1 MKHIMNGR
9 LLIDIYLLRSYGS
22 RNLMIIF
29 HFSSVSEQANNV
41 RSTDT
46 QKTSALVYGCDA
58 AVAVEEP
65 RFMALLFAPIVDSMY
80 LRT

>member
-22 RNLMIIF
+22 RNLTIIF
-29 HFSSVSEQANNV
+29 HFSSIGEQANNV

-46 QKTSALVYGCDA
+46 PTSALLYGCDA
-58 AVAVEEP
+58 VVAVEEP
-65 RFMALLFAPIVDSMY
+65 TFMALLFAPIVDSMY